1 MRNNESRFEVMD
13 IYNQKML
20 ADRAKLALIRVKR
33 ENSVLPREKAVFA
46 RLCKFLEAASDGD
59 KAISNSQMGASSDQS
74 IQALRQILIAL
85 RGMFQETEEFRKMLN
100 ELVEAADMLAEGNI
114 PPPESIQKLLDFL
127 ERYSVV
133 QSEAIRE
140 PQVLSSGE
148 SVIWP
153 LIRHRQSFS
162 TLW

>member
-20 ADRAKLALIRVKR
+20 ADRAKLALMRVKR
-33 ENSVLPREKAVFA
+33 EKAVLPKQKAVFT
-46 RLCKFLEAASDGD
+46 RLSLFLQDASEGD
-59 KAISNSQMGASSDQS
+59 KAISQMGASSDQS
-74 IQALRQILIAL
+74 LQALRQILTAL
-85 RGMFQETEEFRKMLN
+85 RGMFQETGAFRRRLN
-100 ELVEAADMLAEGNI
+100 ELVEAAVMLSEGNM
-114 PPPESIQKLLDFL
+114 PSPEAIQKLLDFL
-127 ERYSVV
+127 ERYSAV

-162 TLW
+162 TL